1 MKKISASTLTYGN
14 MKNTPITPI
23 DCCLNNIGFY
33 IIQKIR
39 EEDFREDKTS
49 LNIEESDEAKKL
61 IEGEIISKI
70 NIAEMILNNR
80 DILMNLEDFYEEDC
94 QFSLLN
100 WAWDIHKRIKRQRSQ
115 KTCLA
120 LEYYEKI
127 NKDFF
132 KYKNSLI
139 NNMEILLYNIL
150 NIFEIF
156 PIKPDDLKSLNFI
169 EKLKDIKKEM
179 KIHNRIIYKKIK
191 KLIKFWKSMIKIFDE
206 QKAKLLTENIII
218 NRKRQREEDETKRKD
233 KDKNNFRFKED
244 NDSSSNLSLY
254 ETDSCEQN
262 EIKKKKVSW
271 KSDEILVD
279 KIEYDPNNAP
289 NAPVS

>member
-1 MKKISASTLTYGN
+1 MKKICASTLVHEN
-14 MKNTPITPI
+14 MKNYPI

-61 IEGEIISKI
+61 TEEEIKSKMS
-70 NIAEMILNNR
+70 IAELILNNR
-80 DILMNLEDFYEEDC
+80 DILMNLEEFYEEDC
-94 QFSLLN
+94 QISLLN
-100 WAWDIHKRIKRQRSQ
+100 WACDIHKRIKRQRSQ
-115 KTCLA
+115 KTCFA

-156 PIKPDDLKSLNFI
+156 PIKPDDLKTLNFI

-206 QKAKLLTENIII
+206 QKAKLLSENIII
-218 NRKRQREEDETKRKD
+218 NRKRQREEDETKKKD

-289 NAPVS
+289 YAPVS

>member
-1 MKKISASTLTYGN
+1 MS
-14 MKNTPITPI
+14 
-23 DCCLNNIGFY
+23 
-33 IIQKIR
+33 
-39 EEDFREDKTS
+39 
-49 LNIEESDEAKKL
+49 
-61 IEGEIISKI
+61 
-70 NIAEMILNNR
+70 IAELILNNR
-80 DILMNLEDFYEEDC
+80 DILMNLEEFYEEDC
-94 QFSLLN
+94 QISLLN
-100 WAWDIHKRIKRQRSQ
+100 WACDIHKRIKRQRNQ
-115 KTCLA
+115 RTCLS
-120 LEYYEKI
+120 LDYYENI

-191 KLIKFWKSMIKIFDE
+191 KLIKFWKTMIKLFDE
-206 QKAKLLTENIII
+206 NKAKLLSENNNL
-218 NRKRQREEDETKRKD
+218 NRKRQRENDETAKKE
-233 KDKNNFRFKED
+233 KDKNNCKFKED
-244 NDSSSNLSLY
+244 NDISSSNLSLY

-262 EIKKKKVSW
+262 ELKKKKVSW

-279 KIEYDPNNAP
+279 KIEYDPTNAP
-289 NAPVS
+289 HSIIA